1 MLDIT
6 GSDHN
11 LVTCQLHTGSIIRNF
26 HVSARKRRD
35 KPRTIYDYKSTSQ
48 NDWENYRSA
57 FESVFMS
64 DNLLNNLFRC

>member
-1 MLDIT
+1 MLDVT

-35 KPRTIYDYKSTSQ
+35 KPHTIYDYKSTFQ
-48 NDWENYRSA
+48 NDWKII
-57 FESVFMS
+57 
-64 DNLLNNLFRC
+64 DPPPNLSSRLTIYSITCC